1 MTLIYNNDEF
11 AAIIISVYIYT
22 YNVMNIDI
30 NIVKQLFEVYIS
42 RNSKKENIILIN
54 KFGFLCD
61 INKDSNYYK
70 EYAYKILEENM
81 LTCVLDKLKLIQNL
95 KLIINNI
102 NDTNDI
108 IDINDILMQMATYKN
123 DIKYYCNRNIYI
135 NYITEIE
142 YNCEKIISNDNEND
156 NANDINEIKKN
167 LINIIDKTIVSTYN
181 LDYTIN

>member
-61 INKDSNYYK
+61 INKDNNYYK

-123 DIKYYCNRNIYI
+123 DIKYYCNRHIYI

-142 YNCEKIISNDNEND
+142 YNCEKIISNDNE
-156 NANDINEIKKN
+156 NDINEIKKN

-181 LDYTIN
+181 LDYTIK

>member
-1 MTLIYNNDEF
+1 MNLIYNNDEF

-22 YNVMNIDI
+22 YNVMDI
-30 NIVKQLFEVYIS
+30 KNNIVKQLFEVYIS
-42 RNSKKENIILIN
+42 RNSKNENIILIN

-61 INKDSNYYK
+61 INKDNNYYK

-142 YNCEKIISNDNEND
+142 YNCEKIISNDND

-181 LDYTIN
+181 LDYTIK